1 MDNGL
6 NTMKKSQKEA
16 QSNSNMLR
24 VKILSDLK
32 DASRILSNLPNGTA
46 EAKEAANHIDAAI
59 RLIEG

>member
-1 MDNGL
+1 
-6 NTMKKSQKEA
+6 MKKSQKEA

-32 DASRILSNLPNGTA
+32 EASRILSNLPNGTA
-46 EAKEAANHIDAAI
+46 EAKEATAHIDAAI